1 MAFEKA
7 ISLPFSID
15 TFGSVGTTTEQS
27 KVWADRVRS
36 VLGTSLRERVMRPT
50 FGTLIPFS
58 LFNNVEN
65 AVVEIKEEVTR
76 AFSRQLKLLTLKDT
90 FVEQDFYTNSLKV
103 TVTYSLPNQET
114 NKTSIGFVIVRGTLP
129 IYEELQ

>member
-1 MAFEKA
+1 MASEKA

-15 TFGSVGTTTEQS
+15 TSGSIGTTAEQS
-27 KVWADRVRS
+27 KIWTDRVRS

-65 AVVEIKEEVTR
+65 AVEEIRDEVTR
-76 AFSRQLKLLTLKDT
+76 AFDRYLQLLTLQDT
-90 FVEQDFYTNSLKV
+90 TVEQDLYTNTLKV
-103 TVTYSLPNQET
+103 TVTYALPNQEV
-114 NKTSIGFVIVRGTLP
+114 NKTAVGYVTIQGTIP
-129 IYEELQ
+129 MYEELL

>member
-1 MAFEKA
+1 MASEKT
-7 ISLPFSID
+7 ISLPFTID
-15 TFGSVGTTTEQS
+15 TFGMVGTTTDQS
-27 KVWADRVRS
+27 KIWADRVRS

-65 AVVEIKEEVTR
+65 AISEIKEEVTR
-76 AFSRQLKLLTLKDT
+76 AFGRQLKLLTLKDIA
-90 FVEQDFYTNSLKV
+90 VVQDSYTNSLNI

-114 NKTSIGFVIVRGTLP
+114 QKTSIGYITIRGTLP

>member
-1 MAFEKA
+1 MASEKA

-15 TFGSVGTTTEQS
+15 TSGSIGTTTEQS
-27 KVWADRVRS
+27 KIWTDRVRS

-65 AVVEIKEEVTR
+65 AVEEIRDEVTR
-76 AFSRQLKLLTLKDT
+76 AFDRYLQLLTYRTL
-90 FVEQDFYTNSLKV
+90 L
-103 TVTYSLPNQET
+103 L
-114 NKTSIGFVIVRGTLP
+114 NKTCILTL
-129 IYEELQ
+129 

>member
-1 MAFEKA
+1 MASEKA

-15 TFGSVGTTTEQS
+15 TSGSIGTTTEQS
-27 KVWADRVRS
+27 KIWSDRVRS

-65 AVVEIKEEVTR
+65 AVEEIREEVTR
-76 AFSRQLKLLTLKDT
+76 AFDRYLQLLTLQDT
-90 FVEQDFYTNSLKV
+90 TVEQDLYTNTLKI
-103 TVTYSLPNQET
+103 TVTYALPNQEVNT
-114 NKTSIGFVIVRGTLP
+114 TSIGYVTIQGTLP
-129 IYEELQ
+129 MYEELL

>member
-1 MAFEKA
+1 MASEKA

-27 KVWADRVRS
+27 KIWSDRVRS

-65 AVVEIKEEVTR
+65 AISEIKEEVTR
-76 AFSRQLKLLTLKDT
+76 AFGRQLRLLTLKNTSIEHDT
-90 FVEQDFYTNSLKV
+90 YNNSLKV

-114 NKTSIGFVIVRGTLP
+114 NQTSIGYVTIRGTLP
-129 IYEELQ
+129 MYEELQ

>member
-1 MAFEKA
+1 MASEKA

-27 KVWADRVRS
+27 KIWSDRVRS

-65 AVVEIKEEVTR
+65 AIVEIKEEVTR
-76 AFSRQLKLLTLKDT
+76 AFGRQLRLLTLKDT
-90 FVEQDFYTNSLKV
+90 SVEQDTYNNSLKV

-114 NKTSIGFVIVRGTLP
+114 NQTSIGYVTIRGTLP
-129 IYEELQ
+129 MYEELQ